1 MVDKSFVVDTSCKMD
16 KSFLDDKSVNG
27 DKSFMLVKSY
37 VVDKSFT
44 VDKSF
49 MMDRSCKVGKSFMVD
64 TSFTVDKSL
73 MVDKSLKVDTS
84 FVVEIFVCCLF
95 VGECPIFSVGRGG
108 LVVRRGSFVELVI
121 ESIKFVFLFC
131 PFERV
136 FCLPFIFLFRP
147 SVLPEGCGLEF
158 IVTPDSCSSDGGIRM
173 LSI

>member
-1 MVDKSFVVDTSCKMD
+1 MVDKSFVVATSCKMD
-16 KSFLDDKSVNG
+16 KSFLGDKSVMG

-64 TSFTVDKSL
+64 TSFI
-73 MVDKSLKVDTS
+73 VDKSLKVDTS
-84 FVVEIFVCCLF
+84 FVVEIFVCCLL
-95 VGECPIFSVGRGG
+95 VEECPTFSVDRGG
-108 LVVRRGSFVELVI
+108 LVVRRDSFVELVI

-136 FCLPFIFLFRP
+136 FCIPFIFLFRP

-158 IVTPDSCSSDGGIRM
+158 IVTPDSCSSDGGIKM